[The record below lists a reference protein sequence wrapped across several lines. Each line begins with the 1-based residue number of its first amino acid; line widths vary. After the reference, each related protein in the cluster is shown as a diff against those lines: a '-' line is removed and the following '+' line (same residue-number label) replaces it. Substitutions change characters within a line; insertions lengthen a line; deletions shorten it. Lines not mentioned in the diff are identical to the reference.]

1 MNSIPQ
7 SKHIA
12 NDDEDEWKLIA
23 EYATNHQQAMD
34 THDTVDDI
42 CRHAKKIMD
51 ESCMVMQPDYVGKPE
66 DLYVWCLIGQL
77 KMCRQYAMLHWHT
90 YQ

>member
-1 MNSIPQ
+1 M
-7 SKHIA
+7 
-12 NDDEDEWKLIA
+12 
-23 EYATNHQQAMD
+23 
-34 THDTVDDI
+34 DDI
-42 CRHAKKIMD
+42 YIHSENFMLA
-51 ESCMVMQPDYVGKPE
+51 SGTVMQPDYVGKPE